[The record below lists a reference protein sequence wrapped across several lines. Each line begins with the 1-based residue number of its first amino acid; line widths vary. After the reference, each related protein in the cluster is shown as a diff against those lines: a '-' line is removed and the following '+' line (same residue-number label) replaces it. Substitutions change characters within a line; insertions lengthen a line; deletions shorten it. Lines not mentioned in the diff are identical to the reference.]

1 MKYQLFVKF
10 VDREN
15 DRSYSLYEEEKSI
28 KAVATFSFYSEVKRI
43 KKYFNSINLTSK

>member
-10 VDREN
+10 VDRGN
-15 DRSYSLYEEEKSI
+15 DGGYSLYEEEKSI
-28 KAVATFSFYSEVKRI
+28 IVVVSFSFYFEVKRI